1 MRIGLDVTAAVSQGG
16 GIGRYVRELLRALT
30 VLDTENEYSLFFASK
45 DISTE
50 VLPALPGN
58 FRARRIPFHDIWLAR
73 VWHRLRAPLP
83 VELITGQ
90 VAAWRGG
97 DATDLHLG

>member
-30 VLDTENEYSLFFASK
+30 VLDTENEYRLFFASK

-58 FRARRIPFHDIWLAR
+58 FRAR
-73 VWHRLRAPLP
+73 
-83 VELITGQ
+83 
-90 VAAWRGG
+90 
-97 DATDLHLG
+97 